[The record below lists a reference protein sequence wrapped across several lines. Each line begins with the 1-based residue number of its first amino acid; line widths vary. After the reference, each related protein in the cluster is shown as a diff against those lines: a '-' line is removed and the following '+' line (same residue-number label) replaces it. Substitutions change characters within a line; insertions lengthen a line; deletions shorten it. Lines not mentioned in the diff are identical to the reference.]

1 MPESL
6 SEDELR
12 ALAVEWY
19 RALDVHKPA
28 HEVLTMV
35 AEDAEFQFPES
46 TTHGHRE
53 FVDNWYEKVIRRFFD
68 EVHTVKEVV
77 PSGAGDVIDVKV
89 VVNWQAKVWDPP
101 EPTSKWL
108 GMDAY
113 QTWQVR
119 RSPRSGRPVIVKY
132 VVDDLVLMEGSAT
145 L

>member
-1 MPESL
+1 MADSL
-6 SEDELR
+6 SEQELHDF
-12 ALAVEWY
+12 AVEWY

-28 HEVLTMV
+28 DEVLKMV
-35 AEDAEFQFPES
+35 AEDAEFQFPEI
-46 TTHGHRE
+46 TTRGQRE
-53 FVDNWYEKVIRRFFD
+53 FVDKWYEVVIRRFFD

-77 PSGAGDVIDVKV
+77 SSGTGDLLSVKV

-101 EPTSKWL
+101 EPNSKWL

-119 RSPRSGRPVIVKY
+119 RSPTTGRPVIVKY

>member
-1 MPESL
+1 MADSL
-6 SEDELR
+6 SEQELHDF
-12 ALAVEWY
+12 AVEWY

-28 HEVLTMV
+28 DEVLKMV
-35 AEDAEFQFPES
+35 AEDAEFQFPEI
-46 TTHGHRE
+46 TTRGQRE
-53 FVDNWYEKVIRRFFD
+53 FVDKWYEVVIRRFFD
-68 EVHTVKEVV
+68 EVNTVKEVV
-77 PSGAGDVIDVKV
+77 SSGTGDLLSVKV

-101 EPTSKWL
+101 EPNSKWL

-119 RSPRSGRPVIVKY
+119 RSPTTGRPVIVKY

>member
-1 MPESL
+1 MAESR
-6 SEDELR
+6 SEQ
-12 ALAVEWY
+12 ALHDFAVEWY

-28 HEVLTMV
+28 AEVLTMV
-35 AEDAEFQFPES
+35 AEDAEFQFPEI

-53 FVDNWYEKVIRRFFD
+53 FVDNWYEVVIRRFFD

-77 PSGAGDVIDVKV
+77 PAGAGDRKDLKV

-101 EPTSKWL
+101 EPNSKWL

-119 RSPRSGRPVIVKY
+119 RSPTTGRPVIVRY

>member
-1 MPESL
+1 MAESL
-6 SEDELR
+6 SEQELHDF
-12 ALAVEWY
+12 AVEWY

-28 HEVLTMV
+28 AEVLTMV
-35 AEDAEFQFPES
+35 AEDAEFEFPEI

-53 FVDNWYEKVIRRFFD
+53 FVDNWYEVVIRRFFD

-77 PSGAGDVIDVKV
+77 PSGAGDRKDVKV

-101 EPTSKWL
+101 EPNSKWL

-119 RSPRSGRPVIVKY
+119 RSPTTGRPVIVRY

>member
-6 SEDELR
+6 SEEELHEF
-12 ALAVEWY
+12 AVEWY

-28 HEVLTMV
+28 KEVLTMV
-35 AEDAEFQFPES
+35 AEDAEFQFPEI
-46 TTHGHRE
+46 TTHGHQE

-77 PSGAGDVIDVKV
+77 PSAAADVMDVKV

-101 EPTSKWL
+101 EPNSKWL

>member
-6 SEDELR
+6 SEQELHDF
-12 ALAVEWY
+12 AVGWY
-19 RALDVHKPA
+19 RALEVHKPA
-28 HEVLTMV
+28 AEVLTMV
-35 AEDAEFQFPES
+35 AEDAEFQFPEL
-46 TTHGHRE
+46 TTRGHQE

-77 PSGAGDVIDVKV
+77 PSRAADVVGVKV

-101 EPTSKWL
+101 EPNSRWL

-119 RSPRSGRPVIVKY
+119 RSPRSGRPVIVRY
-132 VVDDLVLMEGSAT
+132 VVDDLVLMDGSST

>member
-1 MPESL
+1 MAESL
-6 SEDELR
+6 SEEELHEF
-12 ALAVEWY
+12 AVEWY

-28 HEVLTMV
+28 DEVLVMV
-35 AEDAEFQFPES
+35 AEDAEFQFPEI
-46 TTHGHRE
+46 TTRGHRE
-53 FVDNWYEKVIRRFFD
+53 FVDNWYENVIRRFFD

-77 PSGAGDVIDVKV
+77 PSGAGDLVDVKV

-101 EPTSKWL
+101 EPNSKWL